1 MKVAKELVRFY
12 GRAQGRVQGV
22 GFRYFV
28 QQNARELGITGWVR
42 NMDDGSVT
50 MELQG
55 PQDAIDEQEKRIRE
69 GNYFVHVQSL
79 ELEARE
85 VVAGEKKFDI
95 RY

>member
-1 MKVAKELVRFY
+1 MSEVVRYF
-12 GRAQGRVQGV
+12 GRATGRVQGV

-28 QQNARELGITGWVR
+28 QQNARELRMTGWVK

-55 PQDAIDEQEKRIRE
+55 DQNQVDELEKLILK
-69 GNYFVHVQSL
+69 GNYFVHVNELKL
-79 ELEARE
+79 EQIAP
-85 VVAGEKKFDI
+85 VEKEKLFDI

>member
-1 MKVAKELVRFY
+1 MEDIVRFFC
-12 GRAQGRVQGV
+12 RATGRVQGV

-28 QQNARELGITGWVR
+28 QQNAIELKMTGWVR

-55 PQDAIDEQEKRIRE
+55 TRNQVDELEKRILK
-69 GNYFVHVQSL
+69 GNYFVHVKELKL
-79 ELEARE
+79 EQRE
-85 VVAGEKKFDI
+85 PVEKEKLFDI

>member
-1 MKVAKELVRFY
+1 MGEVVRYF
-12 GRAQGRVQGV
+12 GRATGRVQGV

-28 QQNARELGITGWVR
+28 QQNARELRMTGWVK

-55 PQDAIDEQEKRIRE
+55 AHDQIDELEKRILK
-69 GNYFVHVQSL
+69 GNYFVQVKELKL
-79 ELEARE
+79 EKIEP
-85 VVAGEKKFDI
+85 VEKEKLFDI

>member
-1 MKVAKELVRFY
+1 MEETVRFF
-12 GRAQGRVQGV
+12 GRATGRVQGV

-28 QQNARELGITGWVR
+28 QQNARELKMTGWVK

-55 PQDAIDEQEKRIRE
+55 TMNQVNDLEKRILK
-69 GNYFVHVQSL
+69 GNYFVHVKELKL
-79 ELEARE
+79 EQIEP
-85 VVAGEKKFDI
+85 VEKEKLFDI

>member
-1 MKVAKELVRFY
+1 MEEIVRYF
-12 GRAQGRVQGV
+12 GRATGRVQGV

-28 QQNARELGITGWVR
+28 QQNARELRVTGWVK

-55 PQDAIDEQEKRIRE
+55 TQDLIDEMEKRILK
-69 GNYFVHVQSL
+69 GNYFVQVKNL
-79 ELEARE
+79 ELELRE
-85 VVAGEKKFDI
+85 PVENEKLFDI

>member
-1 MKVAKELVRFY
+1 MGEVVRYF
-12 GRAQGRVQGV
+12 GRATGRVQGV

-28 QQNARELGITGWVR
+28 QQNARELRMTGWVK

-55 PQDAIDEQEKRIRE
+55 NQDQIDDLEKRILK
-69 GNYFVHVQSL
+69 GNYFVHVNELKL
-79 ELEARE
+79 EQIAP
-85 VVAGEKKFDI
+85 VEKEKLFDI

>member
-1 MKVAKELVRFY
+1 MSEVVRFF
-12 GRAQGRVQGV
+12 GRATGRVQGV

-28 QQNARELGITGWVR
+28 QQNARELRMTGWVK

-55 PQDAIDEQEKRIRE
+55 AQDQVDELEKRILK
-69 GNYFVHVQSL
+69 GNYFVQVKELKL
-79 ELEARE
+79 EQIAT
-85 VVAGEKKFDI
+85 VEKEKLFDI